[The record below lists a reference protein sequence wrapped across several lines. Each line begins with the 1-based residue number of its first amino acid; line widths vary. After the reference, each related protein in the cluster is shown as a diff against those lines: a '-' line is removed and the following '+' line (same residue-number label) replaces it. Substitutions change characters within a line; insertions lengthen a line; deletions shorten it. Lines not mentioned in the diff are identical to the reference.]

1 MIGIVVKIT
10 VKNVYLY
17 SLSLRHVLNAYVC
30 FHNEIKDLLEN
41 INHQIFQSGTFL
53 RFM

>member
-1 MIGIVVKIT
+1 MIQIVVKIT

-17 SLSLRHVLNAYVC
+17 SLRFVLNAYVC
-30 FHNEIKDLLEN
+30 FHNEIKNLLEN
-41 INHQIFQSGTFL
+41 INPQIFQSGTFL